1 MMKDEESQAA
11 PAPVRWRHTR
21 EGACLS
27 VFEFTFGLS
36 AVILGLALAHMAST
50 VLKLAMA
57 GRRAPPVRFVE

>member
-1 MMKDEESQAA
+1 MRRAKPPPPLYA
-11 PAPVRWRHTR
+11 
-21 EGACLS
+21 GATHARGGRMS

-50 VLKLAMA
+50 VSKLVMA

>member
-1 MMKDEESQAA
+1 MRRAKPPLPLYAGA
-11 PAPVRWRHTR
+11 THAR
-21 EGACLS
+21 GACMS

-36 AVILGLALAHMAST
+36 AVILGLALAHMASM